1 MSSPQERKL
10 PSSTADST
18 VTTATTKT
26 KKAPPPN
33 LVIPPP
39 RPKLSKEERR
49 ALQEQQ
55 RAAKLS
61 ASSGSKAP
69 SANASIA
76 PASSAQPKSTVTPT
90 NMETKVTLSTQ
101 PNGSIKSVAGK
112 PNTEI
117 LGENDTNSS
126 IHGAIKPVISFVSH
140 LSPYMDPSIMFDT
153 GAVLRLG
160 MTSTTTSNSS
170 MDIVTSLH
178 PAIIELGYQYAT
190 GEIRGANFRCRSM
203 LECYSTVLQ
212 HFVQDRNHATYNTTI
227 TDWRSTIENTVL
239 KPAFTYW
246 TEHCRPHSVSMGN
259 AFTFLKTAINTF
271 DRDVPLEQIISTLLE
286 TIAAYI
292 RERIDYAKA
301 AISETACTKLLFRR
315 AAHSL
320 SKMEVLLTYGHSEAV
335 VAVLSRA
342 ISLRKK
348 NLRIIVVDSPPL
360 LEGRVL
366 LEKLKQE
373 AANASNSADIC
384 SQVEFTYIHLHAVT
398 YVLPT
403 VSKVLLGAA
412 ALQTDGSVTG
422 RIGTAVIALAAHT
435 KNIPVLVCSETHK
448 ISNRG
453 VPLES
458 LTQNE
463 LYGSNNRTVK
473 KFDDTGTDEK
483 PNRIDL
489 LYDLTPASF
498 VSGIVTELGIV
509 PPSSVAVLLREMNQP
524 PSSVQH

>member
-10 PSSTADST
+10 PSSTADSA
-18 VTTATTKT
+18 VATATKT

-55 RAAKLS
+55 RAAKSS
-61 ASSGSKAP
+61 ASSGGKAT
-69 SANASIA
+69 SANVSIT
-76 PASSAQPKSTVTPT
+76 PGSSAHPTSTPQT

-101 PNGSIKSVAGK
+101 PDASIKSVAGK
-112 PNTEI
+112 PNAEI
-117 LGENDTNSS
+117 QGKNNANSS
-126 IHGAIKPVISFVSH
+126 IHVAMKPDISFVSH

-153 GAVLRLG
+153 GAVLRPHVS
-160 MTSTTTSNSS
+160 STTTSSTS

-178 PAIIELGYQYAT
+178 PAIIKLGYQYAT

-212 HFVQDRNHATYNTTI
+212 DFVQDRHQATYTSTI

-301 AISETACTKLLFRR
+301 AIAETACTKLLFRR
-315 AAHSL
+315 AAHSF

-335 VAVLSRA
+335 VAVLSLA

-366 LEKLKQE
+366 LEKLQQE
-373 AANASNSADIC
+373 AANASTSANIC

-463 LYGSNNRTVK
+463 LYGNNSSRVK
-473 KFDDTGTDEK
+473 QINDTGADEK

-524 PSSVQH
+524 PGSVQH